1 LQLSSLLSSS
11 PFFLSRLKR
20 ALVAGVWSSSF
31 LGKGKR
37 EGDKHLIFW
46 EREGDKSMQLVF
58 GEGVPPALSLLAA
71 FIPLLKARKK
81 KGCLDVGPRLS

>member
-11 PFFLSRLKR
+11 PFFVSRLRR
-20 ALVAGVWSSSF
+20 ALTAGVWSSSF

-46 EREGDKSMQLVF
+46 ERKGIKACSLFLGRVS
-58 GEGVPPALSLLAA
+58 PLSLSPYC
-71 FIPLLKARKK
+71 IYTPPKSKK
-81 KGCLDVGPRLS
+81 KGCLDVELKLS